1 MNFFDNKRIQCN
13 YKIITYPYG
22 YFDNTSN
29 INDEIKNN
37 TKELNA
43 IDNSNITP
51 KKYNTKAPLKNNNNN
66 ENVINEIIANNADI
80 YSDSANSACIDIIKC
95 TDAYIDNTKCAT
107 LVIIKSTNA
116 YTDNIKI
123 TIIGIIKSIIAF
135 IDKLK
140 IIIAYIIRIISN
152 KANIIFT
159 NNIKSICYGKI
170 KSTNVNNN
178 YIDSKKVHAVIK

>member
-51 KKYNTKAPLKNNNNN
+51 KKYNTKAPLK
-66 ENVINEIIANNADI
+66 
-80 YSDSANSACIDIIKC
+80 
-95 TDAYIDNTKCAT
+95 
-107 LVIIKSTNA
+107 
-116 YTDNIKI
+116 
-123 TIIGIIKSIIAF
+123 
-135 IDKLK
+135 
-140 IIIAYIIRIISN
+140 
-152 KANIIFT
+152 
-159 NNIKSICYGKI
+159 
-170 KSTNVNNN
+170 
-178 YIDSKKVHAVIK
+178 KK